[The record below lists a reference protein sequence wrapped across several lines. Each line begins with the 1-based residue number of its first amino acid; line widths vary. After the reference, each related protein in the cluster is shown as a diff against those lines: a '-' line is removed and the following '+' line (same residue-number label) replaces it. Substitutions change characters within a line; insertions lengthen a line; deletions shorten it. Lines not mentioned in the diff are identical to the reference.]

1 MSSSDNTSN
10 TPARTEQA
18 FAQTHHAAGSVGSG
32 NIPQGGMSGS
42 MTRSA
47 EGNATAGKPSEEV
60 MKETE
65 KTINQVAELYEQRME
80 EEYAKREGGA

>member
-1 MSSSDNTSN
+1 
-10 TPARTEQA
+10 
-18 FAQTHHAAGSVGSG
+18 
-32 NIPQGGMSGS
+32 

-47 EGNATAGKPSEEV
+47 ESNPAAGKPSEEV

>member
-1 MSSSDNTSN
+1 MSSSDNSSN
-10 TPARTEQA
+10 TPIRTEQA

-32 NIPQGGMSGS
+32 KISQEGTSGN

-47 EGNATAGKPSEEV
+47 ESNPAAGKPSEEV